1 MRTAAILSLLPLAFA
16 APAKRAEPA
25 PLLKPRGVDLIE
37 GKFIVKMK
45 DQITA
50 SVLDET
56 VSTFQKDAEHVWNVP
71 GFKGFAAALDDAAV
85 EQLQNHPDVEFI
97 EQDAIITINTDIQ
110 VEERELQE
118 RAIVSQS
125 GAPWGL
131 GAISH
136 QGTSST
142 TYVYDDSAGSG
153 TCSYV
158 VDTGIYTAH
167 SQFGGRATF
176 LANYADSSNSGGR
189 EPFTPPENA
198 PPSPPSVTPVFYNC
212 HLMPTG
218 VAANPVDS
226 KDGNGHGTHVAGT
239 IGATT
244 YGVAKNTRLYAVK
257 VLNASG
263 SGTTSGVVSGMNFVA
278 SDARTRS
285 CPSGAVANMSLG
297 GGFSS
302 SINSAA
308 AAITN
313 AGVFLAVA
321 AGNDNANAANY
332 SPASAASACTV
343 GATTSGNARASFSN
357 YGSVVDIFA
366 PGQSILSTW
375 IGSTSATNTI
385 SGTSM
390 ASPHIAGLGAYLLT
404 LEGSRTPSALCSRIQ
419 ALATSGRLSGI
430 PSGTVNLLAYNGAS
444 G

>member
-1 MRTAAILSLLPLAFA
+1 MRTAAFLSLLPLAFA

-25 PLLKPRGVDLIE
+25 PLLKPRGADLIE

-56 VSTFQKDAEHVWNVP
+56 VSALQEDAEHVWNIP
-71 GFKGFAAALDDAAV
+71 GFKGFAGPLDDAAV
-85 EQLQNHPDVEFI
+85 EKLQHHPDVEFI
-97 EQDAIITINTDIQ
+97 EQDAVITINTDIQ
-110 VEERELQE
+110 E
-118 RAIVSQS
+118 RAIVSQN

-131 GAISH
+131 GSISH
-136 QGTSST
+136 RGSAST
-142 TYVYDDSAGSG
+142 TYVYDNSAGSG

-158 VDTGIYTAH
+158 VDTGIYTGH

-176 LANYADSSNSGGR
+176 LANYVDNSN
-189 EPFTPPENA
+189 T
-198 PPSPPSVTPVFYNC
+198 
-212 HLMPTG
+212 
-218 VAANPVDS
+218 
-226 KDGNGHGTHVAGT
+226 DGHGHGTHVAGT

-244 YGVAKNTRLYAVK
+244 YGVAKSTSLYAVK
-257 VLNASG
+257 VLNARG
-263 SGTTSGVVSGMNFVA
+263 QGTTSGVIAGMNFVA

-285 CPSGAVANMSLG
+285 CPNGAVANMSLG

-321 AGNDNANAANY
+321 AGNDNANAGNY

-343 GATTSGNARASFSN
+343 GSTTSGNARSSFSN

-366 PGQSILSTW
+366 PGSAVLSTW
-375 IGSTSATNTI
+375 IGSSSATNTI

-404 LEGSRTPSALCSRIQ
+404 LEGSRSPAALCSRIQ
-419 ALATSGRLSGI
+419 SLATSGVLRGI